1 MFIKVVTRRR
11 GGSCSTFGRRRSSP
25 TKPGHRSS
33 PTTRSETCDEA
44 GCGVGTVVVVAAGV
58 AAARRDDRAG
68 GAMRDRVSLLIM
80 GCGAS
85 GLVWLFWSTWHN
97 IDPVG

>member
-1 MFIKVVTRRR
+1 MLSRAAMRKR
-11 GGSCSTFGRRRSSP
+11 GGGCSTFGCRRNSP
-25 TKPGHRSS
+25 TKPARRSS

-44 GCGVGTVVVVAAGV
+44 GCGVGAVVVVAAGL

-80 GCGAS
+80 GAGAS